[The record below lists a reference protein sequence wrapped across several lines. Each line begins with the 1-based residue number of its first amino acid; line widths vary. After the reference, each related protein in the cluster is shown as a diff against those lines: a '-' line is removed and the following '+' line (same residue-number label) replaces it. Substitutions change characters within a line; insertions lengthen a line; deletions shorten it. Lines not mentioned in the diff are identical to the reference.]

1 MGYSSLV
8 DVKIYSPN
16 HSGQRTHAVD
26 RITLHCVVGQCSV
39 EVLGN
44 IFVNPSRYASS
55 NYGIGTDGR
64 VGLYVDENNRS
75 WCSSSWEND
84 QRAITV
90 ECASDTFYPYA
101 MNTNVYN
108 TIIAL
113 CTDICKRYGK
123 TKLIWFGD
131 KDKTLNYAPKSNEMI
146 LTVHRWFAA
155 TACPGDWLLARL
167 GQIAETVTKKLQPA
181 PKPTPK
187 PTPTPTPQ
195 PTPKQTPKPE
205 PEPEPSKE
213 EEEEV
218 TQEQFNA
225 MMNVWLQEQAAKGP
239 SKWSAAAREWAES
252 KGYIKGDENGK
263 MMYKKPLT
271 REEFA
276 TVLYRALKD
285 K

>member
-167 GQIAETVTKKLQPA
+167 GQIAETVTKKLQP
-181 PKPTPK
+181 TPK
-187 PTPTPTPQ
+187 PTPTPTP
-195 PTPKQTPKPE
+195 TPTPKPE
-205 PEPEPSKE
+205 PTPEPEPPEE

-225 MMNVWLQEQAAKGP
+225 MMETWLQEQALRKP
-239 SKWSAAAREWAES
+239 SKWSAAAREWAETN
-252 KGYIKGDENGK
+252 GYIKGDEKGNT
-263 MMYKKPLT
+263 MYKKFIT
-271 REEFA
+271 REEVA
-276 TVLYRALKD
+276 AVLYRALKD

>member
-187 PTPTPTPQ
+187 PTPTPTPK
-195 PTPKQTPKPE
+195 PTPKPE
-205 PEPEPSKE
+205 PEPEPKE

-225 MMNVWLQEQAAKGP
+225 MMETWLQEQALRKP
-239 SKWSAAAREWAES
+239 SKWSAAAREWADTN
-252 KGYIKGDENGK
+252 GYIKAYDQGNT
-263 MMYKKPLT
+263 MYKKFIT
-271 REEFA
+271 REEVA
-276 TVLYRALKD
+276 AVLYRALKD
-285 K
+285 IK

>member
-187 PTPTPTPQ
+187 PTPTPTPK
-195 PTPKQTPKPE
+195 PTPKPE
-205 PEPEPSKE
+205 PEPEPKE

-225 MMNVWLQEQAAKGP
+225 MMETWLQEQALRKP
-239 SKWSAAAREWAES
+239 SKWSAAAREWAETN
-252 KGYIKGDENGK
+252 GYIKGDDKGNT
-263 MMYKKPLT
+263 MYKKFIT
-271 REEFA
+271 REEVA
-276 TVLYRALKD
+276 AVLYRALKD
-285 K
+285 IK

>member
-155 TACPGDWLLARL
+155 TACPGDWLLERL
-167 GQIAETVTKKLQPA
+167 GKIAETVTKKLQPA
-181 PKPTPK
+181 PKPTPTPTPK
-187 PTPTPTPQ
+187 PTPTPE
-195 PTPKQTPKPE
+195 PTPE
-205 PEPEPSKE
+205 PEKE
-213 EEEEV
+213 EEKEV

-225 MMNVWLQEQAAKGP
+225 MMETWLQEQALRKP
-239 SKWSAAAREWAES
+239 SKWSAAAREWAETN
-252 KGYIKGDENGK
+252 GYIKGDDKGNT
-263 MMYKKPLT
+263 MYKKFIT
-271 REEFA
+271 REEVA
-276 TVLYRALKD
+276 AVLYRALKD
-285 K
+285 IK